1 MFIKKYFDMFF
12 LLINTYHKHKVKEI
26 IELAYD

>member
-1 MFIKKYFDMFF
+1 MLF

-26 IELAYD
+26 IELAYDYLFQRFF